1 MCQMVREG
9 NLAMKH
15 KHIQK
20 RLLLYLDGELPRRE
34 MNKIRAHLTECSSCY
49 RQAELLKSLW
59 KLDSVPARELPP
71 PFLWAKLK
79 SRIEQDPQSFRSVKN
94 WSTRFVPLSV
104 RIAAALGAI
113 LLGVYLASPTR
124 GNQFSESSS
133 LNELKAF
140 AQEFRLDMFDIAPSG
155 TVWSGLFGKIDTHH

>member
-1 MCQMVREG
+1 
-9 NLAMKH
+9 MKH

-104 RIAAALGAI
+104 RIAAALAAI

-155 TVWSGLFGKIDTHH
+155 TVGSGLFGKIDTHH

>member
-1 MCQMVREG
+1 MVREG

-20 RLLLYLDGELPRRE
+20 RLLLYLDGELPRWE
-34 MNKIRAHLTECSSCY
+34 MNKIRAHLSECSSCY

-59 KLDSVPARELPP
+59 KLDSLPARELPP

-79 SRIEQDPQSFRSVKN
+79 IRIEQNSQSFQSVKN
-94 WSTRFVPLSV
+94 WSTRLIPLSV
-104 RIAAALGAI
+104 RIAAALTAI
-113 LLGVYLASPTR
+113 LLGVYLASPTK

-133 LNELKAF
+133 PNELKAF

-155 TVWSGLFGKIDTHH
+155 TLGSGLFGKMDIYQ